1 MSKLPVGKIHMNIL
15 EKLLSKYTYSDN
27 RVVVG
32 SGIGEDAAVIDMG
45 DHYLIAKTDPI
56 TCVTDEIGFYAVNIN
71 ANDIASM
78 GGIPRWF
85 LATVLIAEGGSE
97 NDLENIFS
105 QISQSCQDL
114 GITYCGG
121 HTEVTS
127 GVINPIV
134 IGQMLGEAGKD
145 ELRPTSAARKGDE
158 LIMTKTAAIE
168 ATSIISREREAE
180 LRNHFTEA
188 FISRAQNY
196 LYDPG
201 IGVVKDAAALADCDG
216 IHAFH
221 DPTEGGIATGIYE
234 MALASGLGVEVFG
247 DEIPI
252 SAETQAL
259 CDFYKVDSLGTFA
272 SGSLL
277 ISALPSA
284 SEEIMAKLNAAGI
297 AGARIG
303 VMVDSAKGMTII
315 KGGESRPLPIYHQD
329 ELSRIFG

>member
-1 MSKLPVGKIHMNIL
+1 MDKLPLGKINMTVL
-15 EKLLSKYTYSDN
+15 KKLLTTYTRTDD

-56 TCVTDEIGFYAVNIN
+56 TCATDEIGFYAVNIN

-78 GGIPRWF
+78 GGVPRWF
-85 LATVLIAEGGSE
+85 LATILVAEGSSE
-97 NDLENIFS
+97 GDLENIFS
-105 QISQSCQDL
+105 QISKSCQDL

-127 GVINPIV
+127 SVSNPIV

-145 ELRPTSAARKGDE
+145 ELKPTFAAKEGDE
-158 LIMTKTAAIE
+158 LIMTKSAAIE
-168 ATSIISREREAE
+168 ATAIISREKEGE
-180 LRNHFTEA
+180 LRGHFTEA
-188 FISRAQNY
+188 FILRAQNY

-201 IGVVKDAAALADCDG
+201 IGVVKDAATLAGYDG

-247 DEIPI
+247 DDIPI
-252 SAETQAL
+252 SEETRAL
-259 CDFYKVDSLGTFA
+259 CDFYKVNPMGAFA

-277 ISALPSA
+277 IAALPSA
-284 SEEIMAKLNAAGI
+284 SEEIIAKLNDAGI
-297 AGARIG
+297 AGTRVG
-303 VMVDSAKGMTII
+303 VMVSRERGMKLIQD
-315 KGGESRPLPIYHQD
+315 GVEQPLPVYHQD

>member
-1 MSKLPVGKIHMNIL
+1 MDTLPLGKINMTVL
-15 EKLLSKYTYSDN
+15 KKLLAAYTRTDD

-56 TCVTDEIGFYAVNIN
+56 TCATDEIGFYAVNIN
-71 ANDIASM
+71 ANDIVSM

-85 LATVLIAEGGSE
+85 LATILIAEGGCE
-97 NDLENIFS
+97 GDLENIFS

-127 GVINPIV
+127 GVSNPIV

-145 ELRPTSAARKGDE
+145 ELRPTSAARKGDD

-196 LYDPG
+196 LYNPG
-201 IGVVKDAAALADCDG
+201 IGVVKDAAALAGCEG

-247 DEIPI
+247 DDIPV
-252 SAETQAL
+252 SDETRAL
-259 CDFYKVDSLGTFA
+259 CDFYNVDFLGAFA

-277 ISALPSA
+277 IAALPSA
-284 SEEIMAKLNAAGI
+284 SEEIIARLNAAGI
-297 AGARIG
+297 EGTRIG
-303 VMVDSAKGMTII
+303 VMMDRTKGMTLIE
-315 KGGESRPLPIYHQD
+315 GGESRPLPVYHQD